1 MEEFYQDFFRLYKR
15 PRKKARVVIKLEK
28 KYAEGKLKYLPN
40 DKKKCKDMVNCKRAE
55 HNARANCT

>member
-1 MEEFYQDFFRLYKR
+1 MDEFYQDFFPLYKR

-40 DKKKCKDMVNCKRAE
+40 DKK
-55 HNARANCT
+55 NARIW